1 MIIGFTGH
9 RDRVT
14 STSALKAVMDSHPG
28 STWVHGGAEGFD
40 DQVNTFALMNDL
52 QVEVVPLGLLAN
64 RIMLLVDRSDLIVA
78 CYDGRKK
85 GRTYQAI
92 NYALKQG
99 KEIHYV
105 PAFEI
110 EKEDQP
116 AARAE
121 EAEE

>member
-28 STWVHGGAEGFD
+28 SMWVHGGAEGFD
-40 DQVNTFALMNDL
+40 EQVNTFALMNDL

-85 GRTYQAI
+85 GGTYRAI
-92 NYALKQG
+92 SYAIKQG

-110 EKEDQP
+110 KKEDPEEAQ
-116 AARAE
+116 AE
-121 EAEE
+121 EDKE